1 MPANQTSASV
11 EAGKTNR
18 VEIEIAAPQ
27 KITGIVR
34 QPDGQPAAGLPVRIV
49 GGFGPGG
56 AEVKTDAGGKFEL
69 EWNQRRFGQN
79 DTTACILVRDVE
91 HNLAVAQDIDEDTG
105 PLDLKLAPGLTLAG
119 RAESDGKPVTNAT
132 ASLVFWTGR
141 SGIVAS
147 RSGPHQHAGTV

>member
-1 MPANQTSASV
+1 M

-49 GGFGPGG
+49 GGFGPDA

-69 EWNQRRFGQN
+69 EWNQRPFGQN
-79 DTTACILVRDVE
+79 DTTACILVRDAE
-91 HNLAVAQDIDEDTG
+91 HNLAVAQDLDEDTDPSG
-105 PLDLKLAPGLTLAG
+105 FETRAG
-119 RAESDGKPVTNAT
+119 AHAGWPRGIRRQT
-132 ASLVFWTGR
+132 ASPMRPPQLVFWTGR
-141 SGIVAS
+141 SGAWLD
-147 RSGPHQHAGTV
+147 GLAADQHAGTV